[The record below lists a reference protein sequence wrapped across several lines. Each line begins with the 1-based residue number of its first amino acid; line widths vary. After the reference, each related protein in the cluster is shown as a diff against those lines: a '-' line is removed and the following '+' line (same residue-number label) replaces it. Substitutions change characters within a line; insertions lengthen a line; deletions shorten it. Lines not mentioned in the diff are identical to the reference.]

1 MQESYVTN
9 NNLRIVFNELGNYLE
24 KGQEPP
30 EDLFA
35 EFLGELR
42 LVTNVFLWII
52 QNVKTKQVL
61 T

>member
-9 NNLRIVFNELGNYLE
+9 NNLRIVFGNYLE

-42 LVTNVFLWII
+42 LVTNVFL
-52 QNVKTKQVL
+52 
-61 T
+61 